1 MGGSSAFACSGRCAP
16 SKKRRKLAHPAIH
29 ILFLLASAPKHRSE
43 NSPAIC
49 SSADRIPRGSACRR
63 ERRRGRHLAMTI
75 FRTASRATVLPPPAQ
90 ILDDISRRG
99 HSMRSQH
106 VAKGGQLVVHD
117 EQEQRADDRQGKH
130 CGRGKS
136 RRCDCESGC
145 ASSQSHPCEI
155 LVPARRATSTKEAHS
170 GFNAS
175 PSWTT
180 TLVLLF

>member
-75 FRTASRATVLPPPAQ
+75 FRTTSRATVLPPPAQ
-90 ILDDISRRG
+90 VLDDISRRG

-106 VAKGGQLVVHD
+106 VAKGAHLGVHD
-117 EQEQRADDRQGKH
+117 EHEQAYQRSAGEALQLRN
-130 CGRGKS
+130 KS
-136 RRCDCESGC
+136 SLRLRKWLSLKPE
-145 ASSQSHPCEI
+145 PP
-155 LVPARRATSTKEAHS
+155 L
-170 GFNAS
+170 
-175 PSWTT
+175 
-180 TLVLLF
+180 